1 LTVKGLRVVTELQK
15 YLPHPPLVEGVWR
28 QKSGGQSFGVT
39 SLVYYL
45 GGKNMKLE
53 IKKILY
59 EGGPR
64 MEWENG
70 IPQRKIYPSLPQNE
84 FKNSAK
90 TLISFLAKESASLKG
105 CEAFIDKRIL
115 KIIKNKIS
123 EIYNRLND
131 KERKE
136 VIDYITANRLNTGI
150 KL

>member
-1 LTVKGLRVVTELQK
+1 
-15 YLPHPPLVEGVWR
+15 
-28 QKSGGQSFGVT
+28 
-39 SLVYYL
+39 
-45 GGKNMKLE
+45 MKLE